1 MKLDELK
8 KGESGIILA
17 LNCDSELKN
26 RFYSFGIVKGAQVF
40 IEEVTIT
47 KSTIE
52 VRIGTT
58 RVAIRMSEA
67 SKIEVTNGK

>member
-8 KGESGIILA
+8 KGESGIVLA

-26 RFYSFGIVKGAQVF
+26 RFYSFGIVKGAEVF
-40 IEEVTIT
+40 IEEITMT

-58 RVAIRMSEA
+58 KVAIRMSEA
-67 SKIEVTNGK
+67 SKIQVNNGK